1 MPGFFDRVKSGAERA
16 AFEAD
21 KMRKVSQA
29 QGALKNTQRDLEAK
43 VAGWGQQVLA
53 LYDAGALT
61 QPELLAVGPEIDALR
76 LKIAA
81 QEAEI
86 ERIHEEKPP
95 VAEPAA
101 APPAMEP
108 VQMLPP
114 VAAAPAET
122 DLPGASAAPAKGRFC
137 ANCGS
142 PLQPDTKF
150 CMECGTKV
158 AEG

>member
-21 KMRKVSQA
+21 KMRRVSQA
-29 QGALKNTQRDLEAK
+29 QGALKNTQRDLETK
-43 VAGWGQQVLA
+43 VAAWGQQVLA

-61 QPELLAVGPEIDALR
+61 QAELLAAGPEIDALR
-76 LKIAA
+76 QKITA

-101 APPAMEP
+101 PQAPAPVETEPPA
-108 VQMLPP
+108 VP
-114 VAAAPAET
+114 VAAV
-122 DLPGASAAPAKGRFC
+122 KGRLC

-142 PLQPDTKF
+142 PLAPDTKF
-150 CMECGTKV
+150 CMECGTRV
-158 AEG
+158 TEE